1 MWVFVRNWKLTLMLI
16 ECISQSC
23 RYSRSFPA
31 VSVIFLHMSHDLQ
44 DLSLTDFR
52 WVSFFVPWKQNLHLA
67 RRAAVCKL
75 CNKDWFSAHV
85 DRFPL
90 SSVFVHRSKTHV
102 WWEKTPDA
110 SFSNKDV
117 KNGWGAY
124 ERRVWIVIFTGFLL
138 NSASRLSQAFLL

>member
-1 MWVFVRNWKLTLMLI
+1 MHQTALQIFKT
-16 ECISQSC
+16 ISC
-23 RYSRSFPA
+23 GLCDPEY
-31 VSVIFLHMSHDLQ
+31 MSHDFVIHRF
-44 DLSLTDFR
+44 SFEFH
-52 WVSFFVPWKQNLHLA
+52 FFVHWKQNLHLA

-85 DRFPL
+85 DRFLL

-117 KNGWGAY
+117 KNGWANK
-124 ERRVWIVIFTGFLL
+124 RRVWIVTFTGFLL